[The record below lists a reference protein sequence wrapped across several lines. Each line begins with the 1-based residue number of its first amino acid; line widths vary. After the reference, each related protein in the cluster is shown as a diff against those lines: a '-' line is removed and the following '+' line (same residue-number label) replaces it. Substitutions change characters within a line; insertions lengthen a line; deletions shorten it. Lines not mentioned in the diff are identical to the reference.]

1 MQEAVRDGLKVL
13 YKIKAYAWGGFIVFI
28 VLELVYFHV
37 QILAGLKSL
46 GSNMSALL
54 SGGCKFD
61 ESLETRFDTPQWDA

>member
-13 YKIKAYAWGGFIVFI
+13 YQIKTYAWAGFILFI

-37 QILAGLKSL
+37 QILSVCKSL
-46 GSNMSALL
+46 CSNMSALL

-61 ESLETRFDTPQWDA
+61 ESVETRFDTPQWDA